1 MPQHFLLTSAARTL
15 SLASVMRMSNEEAEQ
30 TFIKLRWS
38 GNDGKAFCP
47 HCGCAIVYSCRRPN
61 GAPRWRCKACRK
73 DFSVTSGTLFA
84 HHKLPLKAYLLAIAI
99 FCNEVKG
106 KSMLAMS
113 RDLGVQ
119 YKTSFVLA
127 HKMREAM
134 ATEVRTQPIGGEGK
148 RAEIDGGYFG
158 GYVKPANRRENRRDR
173 RLRQHQSGKRKVVVV
188 IRERDGRTLP
198 GVFHSEVEAL
208 SFIRRQVPR
217 GTELYADEA
226 GAWNALHAR
235 YTLHRI
241 NHEEAYSLGG
251 EYEINT
257 NSAESFFSRMRR
269 GEFGHHHHIAGPY
282 LIRFAQESAWREDHR
297 KDPNGFQVDLVVAL
311 AMRNKP
317 SVDFCGY
324 WQRSWAA

>member
-1 MPQHFLLTSAARTL
+1 
-15 SLASVMRMSNEEAEQ
+15 MRMTDEEVERV
-30 TFIKLRWS
+30 FVRLRWADNN
-38 GNDGKAFCP
+38 GDAYCP
-47 HCGCAIVYSCRRPN
+47 HCGCTIVYSCRRPAK
-61 GAPRWRCKACRK
+61 APRWRCKACRK

-84 HHKLPLKAYLLAIAI
+84 FHKMPLRAYLLAIAI

-113 RDLGVQ
+113 RDLAVQ

-134 ATEVRTQPIGGEGK
+134 ASEVRQTVIGGDGK

-158 GYVKPANRRENRRDR
+158 GYIKPANRRENRRDR
-173 RLRQHQSGKRKVVVV
+173 RLRQHQTGKRRVVVV

-198 GVFHSEVEAL
+198 GVFRTEVDAL
-208 SFIRRQVPR
+208 AFIRRQVPR

-226 GAWNALHAR
+226 SSWNELHAR
-235 YTLHRI
+235 YTLHRV

-251 EYEINT
+251 EHEINT
-257 NSAESFFSRMRR
+257 NAAESFFSRMRR
-269 GEFGHHHHIAGPY
+269 GEIGHHHHVSGPY
-282 LIRFAQESAWREDHR
+282 LIRFAQEAAWREDHR
-297 KDPNGFQVDLVVAL
+297 KDPNSSQVDRIIAL
-311 AMRNKP
+311 AMQNKP

-324 WQRSWAA
+324 WQRQR